1 MVFGVCRTR
10 EDKLMFSR
18 RRGTVIP
25 EGWKITGTISA
36 DGLVEINGQIEGEVR
51 CRFLFVSSEAV
62 INGGIEAEC
71 VAVDGRVKGGIRG
84 NEVVLKSRARVL
96 GDIQHRSLC
105 VEPGAHFEGRSIH
118 PSESNGLRGSDRL
131 KRPRVIELK
140 TTRGSD
146 DTSVA

>member
-71 VAVDGRVKGGIRG
+71 VASKSLRRAGGSFRG
-84 NEVVLKSRARVL
+84 PL
-96 GDIQHRSLC
+96 
-105 VEPGAHFEGRSIH
+105 
-118 PSESNGLRGSDRL
+118 
-131 KRPRVIELK
+131 
-140 TTRGSD
+140 
-146 DTSVA
+146 DTPL